1 MIENPNVKIIL
12 ELVHAISG
20 VLLEKD
26 GVSRTNSE
34 STEGQP
40 NPVLES
46 KCDTHTITP
55 RVRTVQQNQPK

>member
-26 GVSRTNSE
+26 GIPRTNSE
-34 STEGQP
+34 SAERQP

-46 KCDTHTITP
+46 ERDNDTSTS
-55 RVRTVQQNQPK
+55 RVRTIQQNKPK

>member
-26 GVSRTNSE
+26 GIPRTNSE
-34 STEGQP
+34 STERQP
-40 NPVLES
+40 DSVLES
-46 KCDTHTITP
+46 KRDSNTVTP
-55 RVRTVQQNQPK
+55 RIRTIQQNQPK

>member
-46 KCDTHTITP
+46 KRDTHTITP

>member
-26 GVSRTNSE
+26 GVPRTNSE

-40 NPVLES
+40 SAVLES
-46 KCDTHTITP
+46 KRDTHTITP
-55 RVRTVQQNQPK
+55 RVRTVQQNQSK

>member
-40 NPVLES
+40 NPILEG
-46 KCDTHTITP
+46 KRDTHTITP

>member
-26 GVSRTNSE
+26 GIPRTNSE
-34 STEGQP
+34 SPEGQP
-40 NPVLES
+40 NTVLES
-46 KCDTHTITP
+46 KRNSNASTP
-55 RVRTVQQNQPK
+55 RIRPIQQNQP